1 MVMPKEYAPI
11 SLSIESIT
19 VRAGKYVLM
28 EVDDN
33 SMLIVHDVQGI
44 LVQQLRKT
52 PVQFLNIYY

>member
-33 SMLIVHDVQGI
+33 RVFSCVGPFYEWAVCNLD
-44 LVQQLRKT
+44 
-52 PVQFLNIYY
+52 P